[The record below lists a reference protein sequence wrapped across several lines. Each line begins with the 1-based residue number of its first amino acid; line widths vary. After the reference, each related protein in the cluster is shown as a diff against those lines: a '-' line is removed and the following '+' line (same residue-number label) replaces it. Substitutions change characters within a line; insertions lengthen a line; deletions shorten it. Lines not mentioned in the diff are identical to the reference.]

1 MNIDLVRGLT
11 SHLTAAIIIIGGS
24 ASIVFLTATKVFPA
38 DAGLPAIAAIVAGAA
53 GFMWGSE
60 TAKQAAKQ
68 AKSDLTET
76 PPAP

>member
-1 MNIDLVRGLT
+1 VNIDLVRGLT
-11 SHLTAAIIIIGGS
+11 SHLTAAFIIIGGS

-60 TAKQAAKQ
+60 SAKQAAKQ
-68 AKSDLTET
+68 AKSDLET
-76 PPAP
+76 PPQ